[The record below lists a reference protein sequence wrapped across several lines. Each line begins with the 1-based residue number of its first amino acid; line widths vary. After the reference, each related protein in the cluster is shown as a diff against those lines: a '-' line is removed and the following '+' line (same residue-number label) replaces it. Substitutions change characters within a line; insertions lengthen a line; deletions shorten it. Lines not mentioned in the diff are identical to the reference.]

1 MIKLK
6 RIYEKFEEDDGF
18 RILVERLWP
27 RGIKKEDAR
36 IDLWLK
42 EIAPS
47 NELRKWFSHDSN
59 KWDEFKN
66 RYFQELNN
74 KKDVVNKLLEIIKN
88 NKNVTFLYST
98 KENNFNNAVALKE
111 YIEKLKTNY

>member
-6 RIYEKFEEDDGF
+6 RVYDKVDEEDGL

-27 RGIKKEDAR
+27 RGIKKEEKK

-47 NELRKWFSHDSN
+47 NELRKWFHHDPN
-59 KWDEFKN
+59 KWEEFKN
-66 RYFQELNN
+66 RYYQELNN
-74 KKDVVNKLLEIIKN
+74 KKDIVNKLLEIIKN

-98 KENNFNNAVALKE
+98 KEKNYNNAVALKE
-111 YIEKLKTNY
+111 YIENYQI